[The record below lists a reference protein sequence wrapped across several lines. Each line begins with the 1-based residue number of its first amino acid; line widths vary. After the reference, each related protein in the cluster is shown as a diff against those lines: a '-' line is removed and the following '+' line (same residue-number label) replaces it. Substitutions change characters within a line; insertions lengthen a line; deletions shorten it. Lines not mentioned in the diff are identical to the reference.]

1 MSVHSKVPV
10 EFAFIMVLRRYF
22 WDWRFR
28 WTMRNGEHFSMP
40 SPFST
45 VLFKKDGSLVRLV
58 GASHMSLTTQIW
70 MLPCCFWRNI
80 CLQRLW
86 WACNFPGIRFSTW
99 WPKCNME
106 VESLTTWTVS
116 FSLHM
121 LPSGWSKGCLGHHLP
136 STRTVRITTTRSQK
150 APSRDKI
157 WYSCIMPRKFCKSGR
172 NMSCCDT
179 IAIYFHSMSIVC
191 SIDWCW
197 LGWLWAL
204 RFYFPLRPWHGQL
217 PSTHRM
223 RTSSGFTVDLWTSSK
238 CWYHLSLEGSL
249 RDVDHHYWDTAQ
261 RFQC

>member
-1 MSVHSKVPV
+1 MNFPPKASSMHQGDSGATCWFEGFTTSDLYHHDHPRNLGQGPFVNTSIQNNNSLLWGCVVKLYVHTMYVFWYWFIFKYISIFMNMQDALSLMCFSIRLTLHMFVHSKVPV

-106 VESLTTWTVS
+106 VESLTTWIVS

-121 LPSGWSKGCLGHHLP
+121 LPSGWSKGCLGHHSP

-150 APSRDKI
+150 A
-157 WYSCIMPRKFCKSGR
+157 
-172 NMSCCDT
+172 
-179 IAIYFHSMSIVC
+179 
-191 SIDWCW
+191 
-197 LGWLWAL
+197 
-204 RFYFPLRPWHGQL
+204 Q
-217 PSTHRM
+217 
-223 RTSSGFTVDLWTSSK
+223 
-238 CWYHLSLEGSL
+238 
-249 RDVDHHYWDTAQ
+249 
-261 RFQC
+261 